1 MSEELNHTIYVT
13 ITKMYEVKLESTR
26 KLDNAQVE
34 GLAEE
39 MEQHLGDYLG
49 NDRDIDHFPNEQGL
63 PLQVR
68 VEECHG
74 SSDWSTE
81 MQVH

>member
-1 MSEELNHTIYVT
+1 
-13 ITKMYEVKLESTR
+13 
-26 KLDNAQVE
+26 AQVE